1 MKNDQ
6 KNPIY
11 PSVPFSCMLEQLV
24 TTVQDKWNEWH
35 LNNHMWSLNL
45 NLGFKPTSFNLL
57 LVALAQI
64 TAYCHVMIMHHIVH
78 CINCVLPC
86 LPMFVPSR

>member
-11 PSVPFSCMLEQLV
+11 PSVPFSCMLEQLIA
-24 TTVQDKWNEWH
+24 TVYDKSCKWH
-35 LNNHMWSLNL
+35 LNFHIWSLNL
-45 NLGFKPTSFNLL
+45 NLGFKPISFNLS

-64 TAYCHVMIMHHIVH
+64 TSY
-78 CINCVLPC
+78 
-86 LPMFVPSR
+86 